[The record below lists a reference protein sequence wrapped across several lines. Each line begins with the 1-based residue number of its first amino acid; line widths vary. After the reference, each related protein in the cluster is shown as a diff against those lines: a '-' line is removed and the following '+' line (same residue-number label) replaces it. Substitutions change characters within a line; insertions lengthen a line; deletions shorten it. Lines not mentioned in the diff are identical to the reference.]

1 MGFQSGSISCRRF
14 KVVGDG
20 PETADELLLS
30 KLKKHALKP
39 TEIGIPD
46 EAEYGWSGG
55 RHVLDDV
62 FSFDNNV
69 YADAVIFGLRVDTHK
84 VPGELKKAYQA
95 IEETALAKKNKS
107 GFISKD
113 QKKEAK
119 ENVLKRIEAEMR
131 DGRYR
136 RSKLTTLLWDLTTG
150 TLYGAVSGKTFE
162 LLAELFERTFGLS
175 LLPVSAGSLALSM
188 LEPKGRRRDYE
199 DARPTRVVPGP
210 EGESQFP
217 EYPWTLKGAEPK
229 DFLGN
234 EFLLWAWH
242 EAEAKDGVIRVDGT
256 GSNRDVSLMIDR
268 SLDLDCAYGQS
279 GLDGLRGDGPG
290 RMPEA
295 RDAVRTG
302 KVPRK
307 AGLLVSAGGLDF
319 SLTINAE
326 SLAIGSAKLPDV
338 EEAETPRVEFEE
350 RIGLLRDLTK
360 TIDKLFEAFLKIR
373 LSAGWEGQVTALRR
387 WAMQANKV
395 VTAAA

>member
-14 KVVGDG
+14 KVVGEG
-20 PETADELLLS
+20 PETADESLLT
-30 KLKKHALKP
+30 KLQKHALKP

-55 RHVLDDV
+55 RHVLDEI

-69 YADAVIFGLRVDTHK
+69 YADALVFGMRVDTHK
-84 VPGELKKAYQA
+84 VPGELKKAYLA

-107 GFISKD
+107 GLISKD

-150 TLYGAVSGKTFE
+150 TLYGSVSGKTFE
-162 LLAELFERTFGLS
+162 MLAELFERTFKLA
-175 LLPVSAGSLALSM
+175 LMPVSAGSLALSM

-199 DARPTRVVPGP
+199 DARPTRFVPGP

-242 EAEAKDGVIRVDGT
+242 EAELRDGIIKVDGT
-256 GSNRDVSLMIDR
+256 GNQREVSVMIDR
-268 SLDLDCAYGQS
+268 SLDLDCAYGQT
-279 GLDGLRGDGPG
+279 GRDGLRGDGPG

-295 RDAVRTG
+295 KDAVRTG

-307 AGLLVSAGGLDF
+307 AGLLLNAAGIDF
-319 SLTINAE
+319 SLTLHPE
-326 SLAIGSAKLPDV
+326 SMAFGSAKLPDI
-338 EEAETPRVEFEE
+338 EDAESPRVVFEE
-350 RIGLLRDLTK
+350 RIALLRDLTK
-360 TIDKLFEAFLKIR
+360 TVDKLFEAFLKLR
-373 LSAGWEGQVTALRR
+373 LSAGWESQVTAIRR
-387 WAMQANKV
+387 WAVAPGKV
-395 VTAAA
+395 AVAAA

>member
-14 KVVGDG
+14 QVVGTG
-20 PETADELLLS
+20 AETAEEPLLA

-69 YADAVIFGLRVDTHK
+69 YADAIIFGLRVDTHK

-107 GFISKD
+107 GFLSKD

-119 ENVLKRIEAEMR
+119 ENVLKRIEEEMR

-199 DARPTRVVPGP
+199 DARPTRIVPGP

-242 EAEAKDGVIRVDGT
+242 EAEAKDGVIRVEGT
-256 GSNRDVSLMIDR
+256 GVNRDVSLMIDR
-268 SLDLDCAYGQS
+268 SLDLDCAYGQT
-279 GLDGLRGDGPG
+279 GRDGLRGDGPG

-326 SLAIGSAKLPDV
+326 SLAIGSAKLPDI

-360 TIDKLFEAFLKIR
+360 AIEKLFEAFLKVR
-373 LSAGWEGQVTALRR
+373 MSAGWEAQVASLRR
-387 WAMQANKV
+387 WALQANKS
-395 VTAAA
+395 VTVAA

>member
-20 PETADELLLS
+20 PETADESLLS

-84 VPGELKKAYQA
+84 VPAELKKAYQA

-188 LEPKGRRRDYE
+188 LEPRGRRRDYE
-199 DARPTRVVPGP
+199 DARPTRIVPGP

-242 EAEAKDGVIRVDGT
+242 EAETKDGIIRVEGT
-256 GSNRDVSLMIDR
+256 AANRDVSLMIDR
-268 SLDLDCAYGQS
+268 SLDLDCAYGQT
-279 GLDGLRGDGPG
+279 GRDGLRGDGPG

-307 AGLLVSAGGLDF
+307 AGLLVSAAGLDF

-326 SLAIGSAKLPDV
+326 SLAIGSAKLPDI
-338 EEAETPRVEFEE
+338 EEAQTPRVEFEE

-373 LSAGWEGQVTALRR
+373 LSAGWEGQVTSLRR
-387 WAMQANKV
+387 WAVQANKA
-395 VTAAA
+395 VTVAA